1 MTPQTPE
8 THGDASQAP
17 EATTEGPG
25 SENVTEANSEAA
37 EVKRLA
43 VLRIIFLLPV

>member
-17 EATTEGPG
+17 EASVEPG
-25 SENVTEANSEAA
+25 RPQDAVEANSEA
-37 EVKRLA
+37 KRRA
-43 VLRIIFLLPV
+43 VLRIVFLLPV